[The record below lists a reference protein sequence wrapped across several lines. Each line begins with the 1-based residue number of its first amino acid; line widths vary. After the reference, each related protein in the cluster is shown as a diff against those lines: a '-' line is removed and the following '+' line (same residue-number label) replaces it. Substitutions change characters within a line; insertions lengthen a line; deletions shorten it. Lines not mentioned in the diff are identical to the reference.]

1 MTQTAT
7 LKTAVSPA
15 KSPASPPAQTY
26 DELFER
32 GDYYTVV
39 NGVLPL
45 VGSGPTGLHAAMLA
59 CKSYVALGLIDAARE
74 IITHP
79 TSPLS
84 QMHEFQS
91 LLPRLTEIPGSKI
104 SWATLTDRFEK
115 NLSTLLSR
123 HPHLAVHEST
133 FRGIPDWLELHRCRD
148 GNLQVM
154 QRDDAAQGR
163 WLPGL
168 LDLRRLSAEIAI
180 PNEGKQ
186 LTCPPYLITGD
197 HFGCLFKRVFD
208 SSNRLFLTYSP
219 WIYLIEPDPAS
230 LGLCL
235 YTEESVDKW
244 CHDRVIIH
252 AGPRC
257 VEDFAATCRAN
268 LEQCLPDSCLHT
280 PFAHRPVL
288 DDLIAAIHSINRE
301 QGEALKD
308 SRKAAHSHYDSV
320 PANYWASRYDPSDC
334 DGVQKPLRVLGITSR
349 FTTVLQYSMRDLK
362 AAFQR
367 AGHTFDLLIEP
378 TDADQHTQL
387 AMARAVE
394 KSRPDLIFLIDH
406 HRHEYGSLFPQSVP
420 YVCWIQ
426 DMLPNITT
434 SSAADRMGPRDFFIA
449 ADPAELTRSYN
460 YPADRGMCW
469 TLATNHRL
477 FSSEPL
483 PESELA
489 PYRCDFS
496 FVSNQSMTPA
506 AFHQAYSGRHG
517 IPAANRR
524 VLDYLF
530 QRVQKINVETP
541 EKAGGLVAGSLIA
554 DMERDLGVAPTS
566 IEHRNNICR
575 TYIHPLSELFFRQ
588 TTLEWIADFC
598 DRTGKSLSLYGNGWE
613 SHPRFARYTRGAI
626 QNGTALRALYQ
637 ASAISLQ
644 IIGSGAIHQR
654 LLDGLAAGGFFLIRG
669 TPIDTIQHACRRLVE
684 FFEQG
689 RLKTGSP
696 IAASDAELC
705 AVLEDLRPL
714 LGARDHKSPLVL
726 GNDEL
731 NMVQSALASRDRR
744 FASAVFPTEYPKV
757 VFSSRNEF
765 EASADRYLSDAGCR
779 HSIAASMRTVVE
791 SSFTYDAL
799 VSDIGT
805 FLGNHFATLRA

>member
-84 QMHEFQS
+84 QMPEFQS

-154 QRDDAAQGR
+154 QRDGAAQGR

-268 LEQCLPDSCLHT
+268 LERCLPDSCLHT

-288 DDLIAAIHSINRE
+288 DNLIAAIQTINRE
-301 QGEALKD
+301 HGEALTATVK
-308 SRKAAHSHYDSV
+308 SAHAHYDEL
-320 PANYWASRYDPSDC
+320 PPDHWASRYAPGSFA
-334 DGVQKPLRVLGITSR
+334 GVSKPLRVLGITSR

-362 AAFQR
+362 AAFER

-426 DMLPNITT
+426 DMLPNLV
-434 SSAADRMGPRDFFIA
+434 SAAVGQKLGARDYYVCGELDELVRHFCYPASQGMAWTA
-449 ADPAELTRSYN
+449 ATSELTY
-460 YPADRGMCW
+460 
-469 TLATNHRL
+469 
-477 FSSEPL
+477 SSEPL
-483 PESELA
+483 PDSVLSHQ
-489 PYRCDFS
+489 RCDFS
-496 FVSNQSMTPA
+496 YVSNQSQLPED
-506 AFHQAYSGRHG
+506 FHKDAIRRM
-517 IPAANRR
+517 ANNKPGETLFNCIFDWVRR
-524 VLDYLF
+524 
-530 QRVQKINVETP
+530 
-541 EKAGGLVAGSLIA
+541 
-554 DMERDLGVAPTS
+554 DMEECPRQAIGRPATTILAQASKDSGITPGSAHIETS
-566 IEHRNNICR
+566 IRR
-575 TYIHPLSELFFRQ
+575 FYIHPLMELLFRQ
-588 TTLEWIADFC
+588 QALDWVAAYCERSGRQLQI
-598 DRTGKSLSLYGNGWE
+598 YGHGWE
-613 SHPRFARYTRGAI
+613 NHPRFARFARGVAESGE
-626 QNGTALRALYQ
+626 QLRAIYQ
-637 ASAISLQ
+637 ASAINLQ
-644 IIGSGAIHQR
+644 IIGSGAIHPR
-654 LLDGLAAGGFFLIRG
+654 LLDGLASGGFFMIRR
-669 TPIDTIQHACRRLVE
+669 TPFDCLQN
-684 FFEQG
+684 
-689 RLKTGSP
+689 
-696 IAASDAELC
+696 
-705 AVLEDLRPL
+705 
-714 LGARDHKSPLVL
+714 LVL
-726 GNDEL
+726 RL
-731 NMVQSALASRDRR
+731 LSVVDRCGITADTTYQENQQPE
-744 FASAVFPTEYPKV
+744 FASALRELH
-757 VFSSRNEF
+757 EF
-765 EASADRYLSDAGCR
+765 ETGWPGPEAVSIQAPQLARYREMEQSGFHRNAAAMFPDYEEVAFDSAESLAQRADFLLSDPPRRRSLADSF
-779 HSIAASMRTVVE
+779 HSVAVKRY
-791 SSFTYDAL
+791 TYSAF
-799 VSDIGT
+799 VSDLVN
-805 FLGNHFATLRA
+805 FLAQNVGSKC